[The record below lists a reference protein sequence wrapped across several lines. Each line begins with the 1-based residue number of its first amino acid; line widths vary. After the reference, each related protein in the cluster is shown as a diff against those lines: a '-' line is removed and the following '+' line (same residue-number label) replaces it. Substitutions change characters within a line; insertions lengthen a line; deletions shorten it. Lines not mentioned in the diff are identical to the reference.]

1 MAQNRQKSALEVLIE
16 KLLKEVQS
24 KISFAEKNK
33 TGDVRSPIDPE
44 LMLELTA
51 LNALD
56 IYKNKPELFNSY
68 PEDYYPDDAK
78 VLIEFFCICVEQKKD
93 IPPELLSY
101 FRDCFRNILKGGL
114 SIERCLHLSGRPSKN
129 PYLPPDYLDNFVID
143 VIENGLNLIEACK
156 QSHMRGVDKNEKTIL
171 QHFKEFNI
179 YLFDQWIA
187 HQEVVNKKNIM
198 DLNKDVTK
206 AQHQA
211 IKKYFKSSI
220 SPPGYIKRVS
230 NGALIKV

>member
-1 MAQNRQKSALEVLIE
+1 MAQNRHKSVLEILIE

-33 TGDVRSPIDPE
+33 TGDIRSPIDPE

-101 FRDCFRNILKGGL
+101 FRDCFRNILKGAL
-114 SIERCLHLSGRPSKN
+114 SIERCLHLSGRTLKN
-129 PYLPPDYLDNFVID
+129 PYLPPDYLKEITSDILD
-143 VIENGLNLIEACK
+143 RGCTLIKACK
-156 QSHMRGVDKNEKTIL
+156 EAHLRGVLKDDKTIMQNFNEFRRYL
-171 QHFKEFNI
+171 LTDWMVGKEIN
-179 YLFDQWIA
+179 LKRKLSTTDLTR
-187 HQEVVNKKNIM
+187 HQI
-198 DLNKDVTK
+198 
-206 AQHQA
+206 QA
-211 IKKYFKSSI
+211 IKKYFKVTF
-220 SPPGYIKRVS
+220 PT
-230 NGALIKV
+230 